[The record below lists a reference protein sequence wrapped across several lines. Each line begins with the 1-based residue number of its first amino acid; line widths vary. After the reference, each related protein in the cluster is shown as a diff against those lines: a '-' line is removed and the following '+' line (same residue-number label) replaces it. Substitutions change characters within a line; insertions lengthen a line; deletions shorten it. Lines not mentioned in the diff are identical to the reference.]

1 MRINF
6 NVIAT
11 ILKEIFLFFILH
23 SIWRPTLIIHLYIKY
38 HRGAILTV
46 KFPISKLQNKK
57 IQRWVVQEFTCIT
70 VPSKNKITHLHL
82 HPFFSLTNC
91 PKLNAGGGSGPVRVI
106 VRYN

>member
-1 MRINF
+1 MSLRRSSRNIS
-6 NVIAT
+6 
-11 ILKEIFLFFILH
+11 L
-23 SIWRPTLIIHLYIKY
+23 LYSTFYLASDMNYSPLYKISP
-38 HRGAILTV
+38 RGNILTV

-57 IQRWVVQEFTCIT
+57 IQRWVVREFTCIT